1 MKITDLKE
9 GQQLPARTHTATNVS
24 LFCYNAAV
32 WNPHR
37 IHYDQH
43 YTTELE
49 RPPGIVI
56 DGPLQGDW
64 ISQVVLNWIG
74 DDADLTQFSYAN
86 RQAAYLG
93 ETLTSGGSVTSIDEA
108 SRSVALVLFIKNQ
121 QGDVITPGTARIT
134 FK

>member
-43 YTTELE
+43 YTTEIE
-49 RPPGIVI
+49 RHPGIVI